1 MKNEIFILACFI
13 PETGN
18 EKGNKVGKIKLN
30 PTHQRILEEMRKVVN
45 MAKAVGIEKEE
56 FIGRVEEV
64 YREEMT

>member
-30 PTHQRILEEMRKVVN
+30 PTHQRILEEMRNTPQYQPGAFVSIDRNKN
-45 MAKAVGIEKEE
+45 N
-56 FIGRVEEV
+56 
-64 YREEMT
+64 